1 MATASSSAAAV
12 SQLDVVFDGT
22 WVLDPILDAAGQIV
36 GVDVYSPSCGH
47 PHGATYVN
55 QLNPNPWPDSSAFY
69 MLDDHGHILEIQRG
83 SGPHPSM
90 NASSVN
96 MTVNHCIPKG
106 RPIGSNWDLMISI
119 KAGPDAWASAD
130 TVTPQTTNS
139 MGQTVACFSGKDI
152 PTGKVSSLQT
162 LSFKGVTK
170 ASLCGAPA
178 KVQALLPSPWNGN
191 GSLIFEGE
199 VPYFPT
205 LQHERSAVA
214 AMANLAGLDLSLD
227 YPLPSSLS
235 AQPSP
240 AVLRPMMKTGGN
252 CGHSVILLP

>member
-1 MATASSSAAAV
+1 MAPASSSASTV

-22 WVLDPILDAAGQIV
+22 WVIDPIADATGQLI

-47 PHGATYVN
+47 PHGATYIN
-55 QLNPNPWPDSSAFY
+55 QLNPNPWPTSSAFY

-83 SGPHPSM
+83 AGSPTGMKISGID
-90 NASSVN
+90 A
-96 MTVNHCIPKG
+96 TINHCIPKG
-106 RPIGSNWDLMISI
+106 RPIGGNWDLMISI
-119 KAGPDAWASAD
+119 KAGPDAWTSAD

-139 MGQTVACFSGKDI
+139 AGQTVACFSGKDI

-162 LSFKGVTK
+162 LSFLGVTK
-170 ASLCGAPA
+170 AELCGAPA
-178 KVQALLPSPWNGN
+178 KVQGLLPAPWSGS

-199 VPYFPT
+199 IPYFPT

-214 AMANLAGLDLSLD
+214 AMATLAGLDLSLD

-240 AVLRPMMKTGGN
+240 AVMRPMMKIGGN